1 MPHFSSTLCMLAVV
15 STVFSLS
22 ELVQAAPITGKVE
35 ITTPLGQ
42 FMALKMDINDSTT
55 TFELT
60 GPDFSWFAFGFDT
73 TIMNGY
79 SFIVEGLD
87 GTRTAHERNL
97 VANGNP
103 GVPQAIQNISIV
115 STIHDA
121 ANDLTTITLER
132 PNQTGDPSDPD
143 FSTSMTSLD
152 IIWAYRASA
161 SPAAP
166 VANLNFHG
174 TSGRGA
180 TLITFAPVPEPSTA
194 LLLASLAAI
203 GLHSRHKRF
212 PANR

>member
-1 MPHFSSTLCMLAVV
+1 MLAVV
-15 STVFSLS
+15 STVFSLP
-22 ELVQAAPITGKVE
+22 VQAGPITGKVE

-42 FMALKMDINDSTT
+42 YMALKMDVNDTTT

-79 SFIVEGLD
+79 SFIIEGLD

-103 GVPQAIQNISIV
+103 GAPQATQNISIV

-132 PNQTGDPSDPD
+132 PNQTGDPNDPD
-143 FSTSMTSLD
+143 FSTSMTALD
-152 IIWAYRASA
+152 VIWAYRAAA
-161 SPAAP
+161 SPASP
-166 VANLNFHG
+166 VANLNNHG
-174 TSGRGA
+174 TNGRGT
-180 TLITFAPVPEPSTA
+180 TLITFAAVPEPCCIN
-194 LLLASLAAI
+194 LLAAMAAV
-203 GLHSRHKRF
+203 GLTSRRT
-212 PANR
+212 R

>member
-1 MPHFSSTLCMLAVV
+1 MPHFSSALCMLAVV
-15 STVFSLS
+15 STVFSLPK
-22 ELVQAAPITGKVE
+22 LAQAAPITGKVE

-42 FMALKMDINDSTT
+42 FMALKMDINDTTT

-103 GVPQAIQNISIV
+103 GAPQTTQNISIV

-132 PNQTGDPSDPD
+132 PNQTGDPNDPD
-143 FSTSMTSLD
+143 FSTSMTALD
-152 IIWAYRASA
+152 VIWAYRAAA

-166 VANLNFHG
+166 VPNLNNHG
-174 TSGRGA
+174 ASGRGQA
-180 TLITFAPVPEPSTA
+180 KITFAPVPEPSTA

-203 GLHSRHKRF
+203 GLNSRRRQFAAVH
-212 PANR
+212 

>member
-1 MPHFSSTLCMLAVV
+1 MPRTLFA
-15 STVFSLS
+15 TFSLVF
-22 ELVQAAPITGKVE
+22 LLPCFVQAAPITGEVE
-35 ITTPLGQ
+35 ITTPLGRY
-42 FMALKMDINDSTT
+42 MALKMDINDTTT

-79 SFIVEGLD
+79 SFIIEGLD

-103 GVPQAIQNISIV
+103 GVPQATQNISIV

-132 PNQTGDPSDPD
+132 PNQTGDPNDPD
-143 FSTSMTSLD
+143 FSTSMTELD
-152 IIWAYRASA
+152 VIWAYRASA

-174 TSGRGA
+174 MSGRGA
-180 TLITFAPVPEPSTA
+180 TLITFAAVPEPNTA
-194 LLLASLAAI
+194 LLLASIAAI
-203 GLHSRHKRF
+203 GLYARGQRF
-212 PANR
+212 PATH